1 MGKIERFLKMH
12 DGHHAFVRIY
22 VPTKIRGYVHL
33 LHGMTEH
40 SGRYDRFCR
49 ILSKIGYF
57 VSIHDH
63 RGHGRSVELDGKF
76 GYFADE
82 NGFEKVVEDVH
93 EIIQFVRK
101 EYRLERPIIFGHSMG
116 SFIARRYIQLYS
128 DEVKA
133 VVLSGSGAA
142 TSLHLAGNHLAK
154 AFVALKGKDVE
165 SHQMNKLSF
174 GSFNKKILNPLTA
187 FDWLTRDERA
197 VQQFLDDPYC
207 GFIPTH
213 QFFVD
218 LTEGLLTISKPSEV
232 AKIRKD
238 LPVLFMSG
246 NEDPIGG
253 KNARGVFKAAAQMQK
268 AGMEKVAVFIFE
280 GMRHEILNE
289 KNKQYVYRVITR
301 WLKNEQQI

>member
-82 NGFEKVVEDVH
+82 NGFEKVVQDVH

-174 GSFNKKILNPLTA
+174 GSFNKKILKRIRAYDNNGLE
-187 FDWLTRDERA
+187 FDIEMN
-197 VQQFLDDPYC
+197 FK
-207 GFIPTH
+207 
-213 QFFVD
+213 
-218 LTEGLLTISKPSEV
+218 LLESNRYISDGDINTIVVPSSKVNNISNENDY
-232 AKIRKD
+232 KI
-238 LPVLFMSG
+238 
-246 NEDPIGG
+246 
-253 KNARGVFKAAAQMQK
+253 
-268 AGMEKVAVFIFE
+268 
-280 GMRHEILNE
+280 
-289 KNKQYVYRVITR
+289 ITY
-301 WLKNEQQI
+301 